1 MAECTKKNAL
11 ISIVYMRTFS
21 EILFNLPC
29 VFPINNNNI
38 NVIK

>member
-11 ISIVYMRTFS
+11 ISSVYMQTFS
-21 EILFNLPC
+21 ELLFNLSR